1 MEGYA
6 TLFTVMRLSVRYYL
20 SIDDYN
26 RNYISGD
33 HERRGAYLPDLHRI
47 KQQESRFRTVI
58 QPAEN
63 FHFSNEWN
71 S

>member
-33 HERRGAYLPDLHRI
+33 HERRGAYLPDLH
-47 KQQESRFRTVI
+47 TG
-58 QPAEN
+58 
-63 FHFSNEWN
+63 
-71 S
+71 

>member
-33 HERRGAYLPDLHRI
+33 HVRETRSIFARSPHRI
-47 KQQESRFRTVI
+47 KQQ
-58 QPAEN
+58 
-63 FHFSNEWN
+63 
-71 S
+71 

>member
-26 RNYISGD
+26 RNYISGTSGIRNWSEID
-33 HERRGAYLPDLHRI
+33 SPRRR
-47 KQQESRFRTVI
+47 RVI
-58 QPAEN
+58 ILDT
-63 FHFSNEWN
+63 
-71 S
+71 